1 MVLPGMRTDPRTP
14 GGMPDSGTV
23 NPGGPMPSMPKMGPG
38 PGPTAPGVPDPG
50 KLEELFT
57 QYTTGQITREDLLTQ
72 LHTFSEGQGGIL
84 GLLESA
90 QEPPDQGA
98 PGMQPA
104 QPAQPAQPVQPAAPT
119 GALPGSPQGQGGAI
133 SPGAASVPIPPL
145 EEPLDA
151 RHQKISQLLQLY
163 GLGPADA
170 DQMASILNPHE
181 AGHTRE
187 WSDDEQLWMDMYEDP
202 KVESG
207 SIAWDPTVL
216 TAAGEPQGE
225 QGSAAAEMAAQ
236 AGLGSTLGSKGGG
249 YVTRDGVVSYIGDTS
264 VMPEGAGNQALGQLG
279 GDTTFSGWQ
288 TDYNQA
294 AVEEQQR
301 QQQQGVGKWGHSDYG
316 VMPDYS
322 QEGGALGGGAAE
334 TSQTNKPVQG
344 PDGKWY
350 LNGQEIKR
358 TSTTQPDLSG
368 GPLAAPLDPG
378 NIGGVLPDIDPDAER
393 REQEERERLENERL
407 EKERLE
413 KERLAG
419 LPSGD
424 FHGFAGGTYDPEKY
438 EALARS
444 RGWNP
449 TQIAE
454 NAPFEDPD
462 NPGLWFPNKGSY
474 DDYVEWQG
482 EEGKIWGQPDKTP
495 EFSHWEKDGEVVEAG
510 TPGATGVAKG
520 AILVNVRY
528 PIAGGFNETPYH
540 MSTYGMTAAD
550 IAALKSAMQDS
561 YYIPWDKDGKRLT
574 GADAYQ
580 PGWQPGHGYQWL
592 AVPGNKKPPVA
603 KVPPPKNAFTP
614 KDTADNGGLPEGWS
628 WVEGDPDSPLDAGP
642 GLFDNNGNFVGGLDE
657 NGEVVVETGQ
667 EPDEPSYGG
676 TISGQTA
683 DDLGKT
689 PGIYADDTAAP
700 WLKPGSQAGIV
711 SRQDKAGQY
720 PMFDKFVTALQGEGL
735 TNDTLMSN
743 IADVIGELE
752 IMNEKGDQ
760 AEAQRSAEIAVNELD
775 RAAVTARAEADR
787 KLQAG
792 VALGEIEGDITLA
805 ASMEETKRVF
815 EAASAA
821 GVIPVWE
828 GGTTL
833 STGVVT
839 PGKWVVP
846 ERGVGGEPV
855 PKSLEGQALAV
866 TEEDKI
872 RQRELDFSTV
882 FGQYINLDMLTGE
895 PGVSPEARMETLE
908 AKKFGLTRALAEAEA
923 TGVFR
928 APDYQAGPPRGVAL
942 KDLGAQR
949 ELIDTANSSAD
960 RKVLREFF
968 VLKTGPKYTPSGLR
982 MNLSQ
987 NGVAIAN
994 QIQQALDMPAGTE
1007 PVIEGTQ
1014 TLSAKRMA
1022 WEIDMGNR
1030 AADVQDRLAANAEQ
1044 ITINNLSLGESERAT
1059 AQFIAD
1065 GNLAE
1070 AQASRQEV
1078 TNARKEATAFA
1089 KEKLKLDT
1097 LMALS
1102 DPSTY
1107 LFASRYGILEQIGSA
1122 LDIDWGDD
1130 IIPNN
1135 QIGRMVA
1142 PGTFPSRQE
1151 FENATI
1157 SDQKIM
1163 LAELASSHGF
1173 TLEQAAVMI
1182 RGGTPGG
1189 GRLQRPRLTG
1199 MTR

>member
-90 QEPPDQGA
+90 QEQSDQGA

-151 RHQKISQLLQLY
+151 RHQQISQLLQLY

-170 DQMASILNPHE
+170 DQMASILNPHTE
-181 AGHTRE
+181 FHKTATGERT
-187 WSDDEQLWMDMYEDP
+187 WSEDEQLWTTGD
-202 KVESG
+202 G
-207 SIAWDPTVL
+207 SQIAYDE
-216 TAAGEPQGE
+216 AQAQSAEIAGVGE
-225 QGSAAAEMAAQ
+225 GGTQSDLFRVQ
-236 AGLGSTLGSKGGG
+236 AGLGSTTGSTAGG
-249 YVTRDGVVSYIGDTS
+249 YVGGKYYGEKSLFDAGSFDAQRAAMASRN
-264 VMPEGAGNQALGQLG
+264 MPGLQGREVAYDA
-279 GDTTFSGWQ
+279 
-288 TDYNQA
+288 A
-294 AVEEQQR
+294 AVEAKMR
-301 QQQQGVGKWGHSDYG
+301 QQQLDYQAQQEPEAWGGTMEEGLYSDPKTGRTY
-316 VMPDYS
+316 Y
-322 QEGGALGGGAAE
+322 
-334 TSQTNKPVQG
+334 
-344 PDGKWY
+344 
-350 LNGQEIKR
+350 NGREISR
-358 TSTTQPDLSG
+358 TQPKLVSTTDFAAKQAEMEQILPSG
-368 GPLAAPLDPG
+368 PTGESDADRIAREQQEALNRSRQAAKEE
-378 NIGGVLPDIDPDAER
+378 AER
-393 REQEERERLENERL
+393 V
-407 EKERLE
+407 E

-419 LPSGD
+419 LPFGGQTGD

-482 EEGKIWGQPDKTP
+482 EEGKLWGQPDITP

-528 PIAGGFNETPYH
+528 PIAGGFNEKSYH
-540 MSTYGMTAAD
+540 MNTYGMTEND
-550 IAALKSAMQDS
+550 IALLKRAMQDS
-561 YYIPWDKDGKRLT
+561 YYIPWDENGKKLT

-580 PGWQPGHGYQWL
+580 PGWQPEHGYQWL
-592 AVPGNKKPPVA
+592 AVPGNKKPPKA
-603 KVPPPKNAFTP
+603 WVPSPKNAFTP
-614 KDTADNGGLPEGWS
+614 KDTAANGGLPDGWT

-642 GLFDNNGNFVGGLDE
+642 GLFDDKGNFVGGLDE

-667 EPDEPSYGG
+667 EPDEPHYGG
-676 TISGQTA
+676 SLYTGST
-683 DDLGKT
+683 DDLASGKT
-689 PGIYADDTAAP
+689 PGTYADDPDAP
-700 WLKPGSQAGIV
+700 WLRPGSQAGIV
-711 SRQDKAGQY
+711 SRPGKAGQY

-760 AEAQRSAEIAVNELD
+760 AEAQRTAEITVNELD

-821 GVIPVWE
+821 GVVPVWQ

-839 PGKWVVP
+839 PGKWTVP
-846 ERGVGGEPV
+846 TKGTGGEPLA
-855 PKSLEGQALAV
+855 KSLEGQALAV

-882 FGQYINLDMLTGE
+882 FGKYINLNMLKGE
-895 PGVSPEARMETLE
+895 PGVPPEAHMETLE
-908 AKKFGLTRALAEAEA
+908 AQKFGLTKALAEAEA

-928 APDYQAGPPRGVAL
+928 APDYQAGPPRGVVL

-968 VLKTGPKYTPSGLR
+968 ILGTGPKYTPSGLR

-994 QIQQALDMPAGTE
+994 QIQQALDMPADTE
-1007 PVIEGTQ
+1007 PAIEGTQ
-1014 TLSAKRMA
+1014 TLSAKRLA

-1030 AADVQDRLAANAEQ
+1030 AADVQDRLASNAEQ
-1044 ITINNLSLGESERAT
+1044 ITRNNLSLGESERAT

-1078 TNARKEATAFA
+1078 TNARKEAAAFA

-1189 GRLQRPRLTG
+1189 GRVNRPRLTG